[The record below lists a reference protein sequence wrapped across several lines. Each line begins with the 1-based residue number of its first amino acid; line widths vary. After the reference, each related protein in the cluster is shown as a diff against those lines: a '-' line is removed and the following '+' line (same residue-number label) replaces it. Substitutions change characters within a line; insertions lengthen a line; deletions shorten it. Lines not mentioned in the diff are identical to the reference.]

1 MNTQLKIVL
10 FTLLVTG
17 FYTYVGAIVP
27 QMEAHPPKSTEI
39 RKGLGGQEL
48 AAAGKEIFFGKGTCA
63 LCHTIGGKGERCPD
77 LAGVGSRAATR
88 LADFSAE
95 EYLAQSLYQPNAY
108 VVDGFTP
115 TMPQIDRPPIGLE
128 PEEIAAVVAF
138 LQSQGGNITVT
149 ADTRFEIAGAPP
161 PPPPTPPTAG
171 EGGGPLQADAI
182 IEKYGCGACHDFETA
197 ARRIGPSLYDIG
209 ARQPRAEILHS
220 LLEPDAT
227 IAEANPPYPAG
238 LMSAT
243 LVSTG
248 FFSGLS
254 LTELDTLVD
263 HLAGLQGDPP

>member
-1 MNTQLKIVL
+1 MNTQVKIAL

-27 QMEAHPPKSTEI
+27 QMEAHPPRSTEI
-39 RKGLGGQEL
+39 RAGLGGQEL

-88 LADFSAE
+88 VTDLSAQ

-128 PEEIAAVVAF
+128 AREIAAAVAF
-138 LQSQGGNITVT
+138 LQSQGGEISVT
-149 ADTRFEIAGAPP
+149 ADTRFEVAGAPLPP
-161 PPPPTPPTAG
+161 PPPAPAPG
-171 EGGGPLQADAI
+171 EGGDPLDAAAI
-182 IEKYGCGACHDFETA
+182 IQKYGCGACHDFETP

-209 ARQPRAEILHS
+209 SRQPKAAILHS
-220 LLEPDAT
+220 LLEPDAA
-227 IAEANPPYPAG
+227 IAEGDPPYPPG

-243 LVSTG
+243 LLSTG
-248 FFSGLS
+248 FFTSLS
-254 LTELDTLVD
+254 LAELNALVD
-263 HLAGLQGDPP
+263 HLAGLRGGAP